1 MPGLSREVL
10 FLHLWLA
17 VAVVMQYLMWI
28 SIILLH
34 LLLLLLVLVLLY
46 YFAITQPLKRLLK
59 VCVELFSLLL
69 LLLMMMIITK
79 LRNHLMQLQWNPCG
93 AMTRPLW
100 GL

>member
-10 FLHLWLA
+10 FLLLWLA
-17 VAVVMQYLMWI
+17 VAVVMLYLMWI

-34 LLLLLLVLVLLY
+34 LLLLLLVLLY

-69 LLLMMMIITK
+69 LLLLMMIITK
-79 LRNHLMQLQWNPCG
+79 LRNHLLQLQWNPCG